1 MSANDPTDPTAVAP
15 TTTGGTTFSQAEL
28 DQAVKDAL
36 AAYAADH
43 PAVQPSA
50 QPPTATPP
58 TPATDPL
65 ALAAAA
71 LQLAAVAL
79 ARNSGSSAPPTPAAP
94 AAASAPHPAAAPA
107 APAQKKGWKPSCG
120 FWIFVVLL
128 ALFLVGASGL
138 LKLIGAEP
146 LGVARGLLAGDPKP
160 TQQERLVVVSSMV
173 VANIGS
179 AKCVPVYAKDGGAGK
194 DLICLPEGA
203 GVGVVFASE
212 SGKWTKIVYGD
223 GTKKGWIESKFLGP
237 VK

>member
-71 LQLAAVAL
+71 LNLAAAAL
-79 ARNSGSSAPPTPAAP
+79 GRNSGSSAPPASAAASGPALQPAAP
-94 AAASAPHPAAAPA
+94 AV
-107 APAQKKGWKPSCG
+107 QEKKKRWKPSCG

-128 ALFLVGASGL
+128 ALFLIGASGL